1 MIKKLILFLENNIAA
16 SLLTTIII
24 GVLCFI
30 PSKQIPDT
38 GTDDKTAHFLA
49 FGAMAFL
56 WYLYLKNYLETF
68 FGLLFYAIFIEI
80 VQKNLP
86 ADFHRG
92 FEYADILA
100 DTMGILLGLLVVFLF
115 KKYFLKLILK

>member
-1 MIKKLILFLENNIAA
+1 MIKKLIFFLENNISV
-16 SLLTTIII
+16 SLIITIFV

-56 WYLYLKNYLETF
+56 WFLYLKNYLETF

-80 VQKNLP
+80 VQRNLP

-92 FEYADILA
+92 FEYADIFA
-100 DTMGILLGLLVVFLF
+100 DALGIFLGLTVVFLF
-115 KKYFLKLILK
+115 KKYF

>member
-68 FGLLFYAIFIEI
+68 FGLLFYASFIEI
-80 VQKNLP
+80 VQRNLP

-92 FEYADILA
+92 FEYGDIFA
-100 DTMGILLGLLVVFLF
+100 DTLGTLLGLMVVFIF
-115 KKYFLKLILK
+115 KKYFFKFFV